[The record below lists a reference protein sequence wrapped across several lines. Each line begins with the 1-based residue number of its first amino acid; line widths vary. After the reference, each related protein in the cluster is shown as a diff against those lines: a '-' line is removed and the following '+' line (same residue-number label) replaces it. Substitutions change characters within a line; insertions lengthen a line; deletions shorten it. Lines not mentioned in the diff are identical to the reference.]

1 MSWLLLFHLAEEGEW
16 VLPQRGVRVRM
27 GAGQAGPIALI
38 NECTCRKEQMG
49 LCKQHKKNTCL
60 SKS

>member
-1 MSWLLLFHLAEEGEW
+1 MSWPLLFHSAEEGER
-16 VLPQRGVRVRM
+16 VLPRRGGRVRM

-38 NECTCRKEQMG
+38 NERTCKNEQMG